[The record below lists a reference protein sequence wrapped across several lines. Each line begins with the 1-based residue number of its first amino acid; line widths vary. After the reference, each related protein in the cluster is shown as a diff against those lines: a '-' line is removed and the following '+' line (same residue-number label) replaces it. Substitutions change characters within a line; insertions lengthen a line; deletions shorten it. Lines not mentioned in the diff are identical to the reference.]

1 MDEPEMRRRV
11 AEARVARLATVRPDG
26 RPHLVPIT
34 FALTTDA
41 LVTAVDHKPKTTTDL
56 QRLQNIAANSSV
68 SVLVD
73 HYEEDWSG
81 LWWVRVDGRAT
92 IVEAGPDR
100 ERAISSLRD
109 KYPHYR
115 EDPPQGPAIVVT
127 LERWSSWSP

>member
-26 RPHLVPIT
+26 GPHVVPIT
-34 FALTTDA
+34 FALATDR

-56 QRLQNIAANSSV
+56 QRLKNISSKPSV
-68 SVLVD
+68 SVLID

-81 LWWVRVDGRAT
+81 LWWVRVDGSAT

-100 ERAISSLRD
+100 ERAISPLRD

-115 EDPPQGPAIVVT
+115 DDPPQGPAIVVT
-127 LERWSSWSP
+127 PERWSSWSA